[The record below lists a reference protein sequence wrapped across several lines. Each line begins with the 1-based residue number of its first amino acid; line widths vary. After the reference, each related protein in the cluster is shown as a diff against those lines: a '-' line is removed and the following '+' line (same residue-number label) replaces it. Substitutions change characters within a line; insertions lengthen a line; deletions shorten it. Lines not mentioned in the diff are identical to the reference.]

1 MAIWTKIKSRIYYAN
16 YEIKNMSK
24 ISLIGAGQ
32 IGGTLAHLIG
42 LKELVNEVVVFDIAS
57 GIAKGKALDIAQSS
71 SVDGFNVRFEGT
83 DNYEDIKDSDV
94 IIITAGVPRKPG
106 MSRDDLLG
114 INLKII
120 KQVAEGIK
128 KNSPNAFIICI
139 TNPLD
144 VMVMAFQKYSG
155 LPTNKVVGMA
165 GILDSSRFKLFLS
178 RELKVPVK
186 EINAMVMGG
195 HGDTMVPLPRFTK
208 VSGKPLLDIVKEGKL
223 SEEKLESINQRTRD
237 GGAEIVKLLEK
248 GSAYYAPAA
257 SGVEMA
263 SAYLNDE
270 KKILPCAA
278 YLNGEYGISNIYAGV
293 PVIIGKNGVEKVEE
307 IKLNDKEKKEFI
319 NSIDSVKKLWE
330 AASAIDP
337 NLSK

>member
-1 MAIWTKIKSRIYYAN
+1 MAFWNKIKSRICYAN
-16 YEIKNMSK
+16 NEIKMRKK

-42 LKELVNEVVVFDIAS
+42 LKELADIVLFDVVS

-71 SVDGFNVRFEGT
+71 SIDGFDVRLIGT
-83 DNYEDIKDSDV
+83 DRYEDIKSSDV

-120 KQVAEGIK
+120 KQVSEGVEK
-128 KNSPNAFIICI
+128 HAPNAFVICI

-144 VMVMAFQKYSG
+144 VIVMAFQKYSK

-178 RELKVPVK
+178 LELKVPVK
-186 EINAMVMGG
+186 QIEALVMGG
-195 HGDTMVPLPRFTK
+195 HGDTMVPLTRYTK
-208 VSGKPLLDIVKEGKL
+208 VSGKSLETLISEGKI
-223 SEEKLESINQRTRD
+223 SKEKLNQIIQRTRD
-237 GGAEIVKLLEK
+237 GGAEIIKFLEK

-263 SAYLNDE
+263 ESYLKDQ
-270 KKILPCAA
+270 KKLLPCAA
-278 YLNGEYGISNIYAGV
+278 HLNGEYGVKNLYAGV
-293 PVIIGKNGVEKVEE
+293 PVIIGSKGVEKIEE
-307 IKLNDKEKKEFI
+307 LSLNEVEKKQFEK
-319 NSIDSVKKLWE
+319 SISAVNNLWL
-330 AASAIDP
+330 SACKIDP
-337 NLSK
+337 ELR

>member
-1 MAIWTKIKSRIYYAN
+1 MPK
-16 YEIKNMSK
+16 K

-42 LKELVNEVVVFDIAS
+42 LKELADEVVLFDVAS
-57 GIAKGKALDIAQSS
+57 GIAKGKALDISQSS
-71 SVDGFNVRFEGT
+71 SVEGFNVKLSGT

-128 KNSPNAFIICI
+128 NTSPNAFVICI

-144 VMVMAFQKYSG
+144 VIVMALQKYSG

-165 GILDSSRFKLFLS
+165 GILDSSRFKYFIS
-178 RELKVPVK
+178 EELKVPVK
-186 EINAMVMGG
+186 NIESLVLGG
-195 HGDTMVPLPRFTK
+195 HGDTMVPMPNQTTVNK
-208 VSGKPLLDIVKEGKL
+208 KPLKELLKK
-223 SEEKLESINQRTRD
+223 EKLDVIIEKTRK
-237 GGAEIVKLLEK
+237 GGAEIIKFLEK
-248 GSAYYAPAA
+248 GSAFYAPAA

-263 SAYLNDE
+263 ESYIKDL
-270 KKILPCAA
+270 KKVLPCAA
-278 YLNGEYGISNIYAGV
+278 YLNGEYGVKGLYAGV
-293 PVIIGKNGVEKVEE
+293 PVEIGKNGVQKIIEIDLSDDEKIQFKHSVEAVE
-307 IKLNDKEKKEFI
+307 DLFIAAKK
-319 NSIDSVKKLWE
+319 IDSTLK
-330 AASAIDP
+330 
-337 NLSK
+337 

>member
-1 MAIWTKIKSRIYYAN
+1 
-16 YEIKNMSK
+16 MSK

-42 LKELVNEVVVFDIAS
+42 LKELVNEVVLFDVAS

-71 SVDGFNVRFEGT
+71 SVDGLNVKFSGT

-120 KQVAEGIK
+120 KQVADGIK
-128 KNSPNAFIICI
+128 VNAPNAFVICI

-155 LPTNKVVGMA
+155 LPANKVVGMA

-178 RELKVPVK
+178 EELNVPVR
-186 EINAMVMGG
+186 EIDAMVMGG

-208 VSGKPLLDIVKEGKL
+208 VSGKPLMDLLKDGKI

-237 GGAEIVKLLEK
+237 GGAEIVKYLEK
-248 GSAYYAPAA
+248 GSAFYAPAA

-263 SAYLNDE
+263 EAFLKDQ
-270 KKILPCAA
+270 KKLLPCAA
-278 YLNGEYGISNIYAGV
+278 HLHGEYGINNVYAGV
-293 PVIIGKNGVEKVEE
+293 PVIIGKEGVERIDEIDLNENEKTEFNNSVEAV
-307 IKLNDKEKKEFI
+307 IKLW
-319 NSIDSVKKLWE
+319 DS
-330 AASAIDP
+330 ASKIDP
-337 NLSK
+337 DLNKD

>member
-1 MAIWTKIKSRIYYAN
+1 MK
-16 YEIKNMSK
+16 K

-42 LKELVNEVVVFDIAS
+42 IKELANEVVLFDVAS

-71 SVDGFNVRFEGT
+71 SVDGFDVKFSGT
-83 DNYEDIKDSDV
+83 DNYEDIKNSDV
-94 IIITAGVPRKPG
+94 IIVTAGVPRKPG

-128 KNSPNAFIICI
+128 QHAPNAFVICI

-144 VMVMAFQKYSG
+144 VMVMAFQKYSN
-155 LPTNKVVGMA
+155 LPSNKVVGMA

-178 RELKVPVK
+178 LELNVPVK
-186 EINAMVMGG
+186 EIEAMVMGG

-208 VSGKPLLDIVKEGKL
+208 VNGKPLLELVKEGKISNDRL
-223 SEEKLESINQRTRD
+223 EKINQRTRN
-237 GGAEIVKLLEK
+237 GGAEIVKFLEK
-248 GSAYYAPAA
+248 GSAFYAPAA

-263 SAYLNDE
+263 SAYLND
-270 KKILPCAA
+270 KKKKLPCAA
-278 YLNGEYGISNIYAGV
+278 YLSGEYGIKGIYAGV
-293 PVIIGKNGVEKVEE
+293 PVIIGKNGVEKIEE
-307 IKLNDKEKKEFI
+307 INLDDNEKKEFM
-319 NSIDSVKKLWE
+319 NSIDSVKKLWK
-330 AASAIDP
+330 AASSLDP
-337 NLSK
+337 SLSK

>member
-1 MAIWTKIKSRIYYAN
+1 MKKIT
-16 YEIKNMSK
+16 
-24 ISLIGAGQ
+24 LIGAGQ

-42 LKELVNEVVVFDIAS
+42 LKKLAGEVVLFDVAS

-71 SVDGFNVRFEGT
+71 SIDGFDVKFSGT

-120 KQVAEGIK
+120 KQVSEGIK
-128 KNSPNAFIICI
+128 KYSPNSFVICI

-144 VMVMAFQKYSG
+144 VMVMALQKYSK
-155 LPTNKVVGMA
+155 LPANKVVGMA

-178 RELKVPVK
+178 LEFNVPVK
-186 EINAMVMGG
+186 DIETLVMGG

-208 VSGKPLLDIVKEGKL
+208 ISGKSLDQLIDEGKISKERL
-223 SEEKLESINQRTRD
+223 EEIVQRTRD
-237 GGAEIVKLLEK
+237 GGAEIIKFLEK
-248 GSAYYAPAA
+248 GSAFYAPAA

-263 SAYLNDE
+263 ESYLKNL
-270 KKILPCAA
+270 KKLLPCAA
-278 YLNGEYGISNIYAGV
+278 YLNGEYGVDKIYAGV
-293 PVIIGKNGVEKVEE
+293 PVIIGSKGVEKIEE
-307 IKLNDKEKKEFI
+307 FQLNELEKREFE
-319 NSIDSVKKLWE
+319 NSINAVKELWK
-330 AASAIDP
+330 AACKIDGD
-337 NLSK
+337 LIK

>member
-1 MAIWTKIKSRIYYAN
+1 MT
-16 YEIKNMSK
+16 K

-42 LKELVNEVVVFDIAS
+42 LKELANEVVLFDVAS

-71 SVDGFNVRFEGT
+71 SVDGFNVKFSGT

-128 KNSPNAFIICI
+128 KYSPNAFVICI

-178 RELKVPVK
+178 LELNVPVK
-186 EINAMVMGG
+186 EIHAMVMGG

-208 VSGKPLLDIVKEGKL
+208 ISGKPLNELVEQGKI
-223 SEEKLESINQRTRD
+223 SKEKLESINQRTRD
-237 GGAEIVKLLEK
+237 GGAEIVKYLEK
-248 GSAYYAPAA
+248 GSAFYAPAA

-263 SAYLNDE
+263 KAYMNNE
-270 KKILPCAA
+270 NKVLPCAA
-278 YLNGEYGISNIYAGV
+278 YLNGEYGVNGIYAGV
-293 PVIIGKNGVEKVEE
+293 PVVINNKGIDKIEVIE
-307 IKLNDKEKKEFI
+307 LDQKEKEQFDH
-319 NSIDSVKKLWE
+319 SIEAVKKLWD

-337 NLSK
+337 DLKK

>member
-1 MAIWTKIKSRIYYAN
+1 MAFWNKIKSRICYAN
-16 YEIKNMSK
+16 NEIKMRKK

-42 LKELVNEVVVFDIAS
+42 LKELADIVLFDIAS

-71 SVDGFNVRFEGT
+71 SIDGFDVRLIGT
-83 DNYEDIKDSDV
+83 DRYEDIKSSDV

-120 KQVAEGIK
+120 KQVSEGVK
-128 KNSPNAFIICI
+128 KHAPNAFVICI

-144 VMVMAFQKYSG
+144 VIVMAFQKYSK

-165 GILDSSRFKLFLS
+165 GVLDSSRFKLFLS
-178 RELKVPVK
+178 LELKVPVK
-186 EINAMVMGG
+186 QIETLVMGG
-195 HGDTMVPLPRFTK
+195 HGDTMVPLTRYTK
-208 VSGKPLLDIVKEGKL
+208 VSGKSLETLISEGKI
-223 SEEKLESINQRTRD
+223 SKEKLNQIIQRTRD
-237 GGAEIVKLLEK
+237 GGAEIIKFLEK

-263 SAYLNDE
+263 ESYLKNQ
-270 KKILPCAA
+270 KKLLPCAA
-278 YLNGEYGISNIYAGV
+278 YLNGEYGVKNLYAGV
-293 PVIIGKNGVEKVEE
+293 PVIIGSKGVEKIEE
-307 IKLNDKEKKEFI
+307 LSLNEVEKKQFEK
-319 NSIDSVKKLWE
+319 SISAVNNLWL
-330 AASAIDP
+330 SACKIDP
-337 NLSK
+337 ELR